1 MSASLIGSI
10 VSLLEL
16 WMQCRDT
23 DRVVFEVCVR
33 GGGVELGQRLG
44 IPRFFVGAC
53 LSLLLL
59 LSPFSKYF

>member
-10 VSLLEL
+10 MSLLEL
-16 WMQCRDT
+16 WMQCRG
-23 DRVVFEVCVR
+23 RVKFEVCVR

>member
-10 VSLLEL
+10 MSLLEL
-16 WMQCRDT
+16 WMQCRG
-23 DRVVFEVCVR
+23 RVVFEVCVTKR
-33 GGGVELGQRLG
+33 GGVELGQRLG

>member
-10 VSLLEL
+10 MSLLEL
-16 WMQCRDT
+16 WMQCRG
-23 DRVVFEVCVR
+23 RVVFEVCVR
-33 GGGVELGQRLG
+33 GGVELGQRLG